1 MLGAST
7 LTPER
12 KLQRVKISLLRNPKF
27 AMMSGILMVGKTS
40 ICDKTPTART
50 NGRDETYGTDF
61 VRDLKEKELAFVVL
75 HEACHKMYRHLTT
88 WRKLHDEDS
97 RLANFACD
105 YVINLMIKDL
115 DPHETHVAMPRDK
128 DGKIMG
134 LIDERF
140 RGMNAKQVF
149 DILKKECEGNGGSG
163 GEQGEGEGGT
173 PGDGQGG
180 GLDEH
185 DWDGAK
191 QLTEEEK
198 RELEREVDQAIRQGI
213 IAANKSKGDH
223 GGDLARELGELLK
236 PKIDWR
242 DVLREFVK
250 TVCAGKDTA
259 SWRRVNRRF
268 VGSGIYMPTL
278 ISERVGRIL
287 IGVDTSGSIGG
298 QELNTFLSEANSIF
312 TQVKP
317 TYVDLVYWDGRV
329 AGHEEYTESEVENII
344 NSTKPVGGGGTSPS
358 CVTEYMHEKK
368 LEPECAIIL
377 TDGYVGSDWGEAGS
391 HRWPCPVL
399 WCIVGNPTATPSV
412 GKAVHIDDWN

>member
-50 NGRDETYGTDF
+50 NGRDETYGADF

-88 WRKLHDEDS
+88 WRKLHDENHT
-97 RLANFACD
+97 LANFACD

-115 DPHETHVAMPRDK
+115 DPHETHIAMPRDK
-128 DGKIMG
+128 DGKVLG

-149 DILKKECEGNGGSG
+149 DILKKECNDNGGSG
-163 GEQGEGEGGT
+163 GEQGES
-173 PGDGQGG
+173 G
-180 GLDEH
+180 GLDDH

-213 IAANKSKGDH
+213 IAANKSKGDA
-223 GGDLARELGELLK
+223 GGDMARELGELLK

-250 TVCAGKDTA
+250 TVCAGKDA
-259 SWRRVNRRF
+259 SSWRRVNRRF
-268 VGSGIYMPTL
+268 VGSGVYMPTL

-298 QELNTFLSEANSIF
+298 QELNTFLSEANAIF

-317 TYVDLVYWDGRV
+317 SYVDLVYWDGRV
-329 AGHEEYTESEVENII
+329 AGHEEYTESEVDNII

-358 CVTEYMHEKK
+358 CVTEYMNEKK

-377 TDGYVGSDWGEAGS
+377 TDGYVGSDWGEEGS
-391 HRWPCPVL
+391 NRWPCPVL
-399 WCIVGNPTATPSV
+399 WCIVGNPSATPSV